1 MKKIILLFI
10 LFVTFGCGSH
20 TVTIQ
25 RDTYDPYHNYWGT
38 PQWFWYDPMWDYRFG
53 PRYYIYA
60 PRRDNHSVRPSQNQR
75 RDHRVPMTPS
85 PRYSPRNNQPR
96 QVVPQQTP
104 SRGNSRNR
112 QR

>member
-1 MKKIILLFI
+1 MKKIVLLFV

-20 TVTIQ
+20 RITIQ
-25 RDTYDPYHNYWGT
+25 RDTYDPYYNYWNS

-60 PRRDNHSVRPSQNQR
+60 PRRDNHSVRPQPNR
-75 RDHRVPMTPS
+75 PS
-85 PRYSPRNNQPR
+85 NRYNNQPR

-104 SRGNSRNR
+104 SRGNSRNK